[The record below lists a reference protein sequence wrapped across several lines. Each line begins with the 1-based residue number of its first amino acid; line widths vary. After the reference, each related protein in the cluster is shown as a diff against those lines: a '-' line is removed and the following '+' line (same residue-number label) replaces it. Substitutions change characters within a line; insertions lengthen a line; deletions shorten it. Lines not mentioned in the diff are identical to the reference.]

1 MVLISQYSPLMTE
14 SLKHEKNYQIDLQT
28 HFYLYFHQTD
38 SIVDSLWIDWAFYD
52 IYIESREKS
61 INYESQYNQHNR
73 VLLLRQFVL
82 LDLGKETVASLH
94 DSSIEVDYT
103 GDNSIQWCLKA
114 VVWVSQYLFDWP
126 MNKRGRDMEYIEIGC
141 ITEDI

>member
-1 MVLISQYSPLMTE
+1 MVLISQHSQLKTE
-14 SLKHEKNYQIDLQT
+14 SSKHEKNYQIDLQT

-61 INYESQYNQHNR
+61 IYYESQYNQHNR

-82 LDLGKETVASLH
+82 LDLDKETIVFLH

-103 GDNSIQWCLKA
+103 GDNSIQ
-114 VVWVSQYLFDWP
+114 
-126 MNKRGRDMEYIEIGC
+126 
-141 ITEDI
+141 